1 MAFCGKCGTQLHDN
15 ATFCANCGTSTSV
28 SAQPPAS
35 GTPAIAHPAIVSG
48 ATASRGFFGSLFDF
62 SFSSFVTG
70 KLIKVLYVL
79 AIILAALGAV
89 GIIVFAN
96 SPMSTMN
103 PVVAIIVAPII
114 FLLYIILARVQLEIL
129 IVIFRMS
136 EHLAE
141 IAEQGRR

>member
-15 ATFCANCGTSTSV
+15 ATFCANCGTSTGV

-35 GTPAIAHPAIVSG
+35 GTPAIAHTAIVSG
-48 ATASRGFFGSLFDF
+48 APASRGFFGSLFDF

>member
-15 ATFCANCGTSTSV
+15 ATFCANCGTSTGV

-35 GTPAIAHPAIVSG
+35 VTPAITHTAIVSS
-48 ATASRGFFGSLFDF
+48 APASRGFFGSLFDF

-79 AIILAALGAV
+79 AIIVLAVAAV
-89 GIIVFAN
+89 VLVVAAQSQP
-96 SPMSTMN
+96 SPA
-103 PVVAIIVAPII
+103 PVVSIIVAPIA
-114 FLLYIILARVQLEIL
+114 FLLYVILVRVQLEIL

-136 EHLAE
+136 EHMAE
-141 IAEQGRR
+141 IAQQGRR